1 MKRKILLVA
10 TLFISL
16 LAYGQ
21 DASKVSEILETPEL
35 TRAQASYLAATWLSP
50 ENETLDYDA
59 AAKVIVEAGLFK
71 EGLDMNEPITLAE
84 LSGLFMKTWEVPG
97 GLFYRL
103 TKADRYAYK
112 ELKARRFLATT
123 DDPSFLVTGVQ
134 GLNIMYKCMELNN
147 PVILED

>member
-1 MKRKILLVA
+1 MKKRILLMV
-10 TLFISL
+10 TLFMSF

-21 DASKVSEILETPEL
+21 DATKVSEILETSEL
-35 TRAQASYLAATWLSP
+35 TRAQASYLAATWLNP

-59 AAKVIVEAGLFK
+59 AAKVVVEAGLFK
-71 EGLDMNEPITLAE
+71 DGLDMNEPITLAE

-103 TKADRYAYK
+103 SKADRYAYR
-112 ELKARRFLATT
+112 ELKARRFLSAT
-123 DDPSFLVTGVQ
+123 DDPSFSVTGAH

-147 PVILED
+147 PVIIED